1 MMRINQTLNPN
12 LTAREVDSFARGLH
26 QRVIGQDE
34 AIRQVVNIYQMFL
47 AGMSS
52 PRRPI
57 GNYLFLGPTGTGK
70 TRLVEAVAECLVGS
84 PEAVIKIDC
93 AEYQHSHE
101 TAKLVGSPPGY
112 LGHRETPALLQ
123 QKSLNKFHTE
133 KLKVSFVLFDEIEK
147 ASDALWNLLLGIMD
161 KGTLTLGDNTA
172 VDFSRCMIF
181 LTSNVGASEMGAILR
196 PSLGFGSRTIR
207 EQHDGGHLDEE
218 ISRRIARASL
228 DAARKRFTPEFINRI
243 DQLVVFHPLGDRELL
258 RIVDLELQNVQRRV
272 FESHKE
278 NAFMFYVTEPAKK
291 FLLAEGTDVRYGARH
306 LKRAIEKCLV
316 FPLSNLITTQQV
328 RAGDLIGVDCTAD
341 QGVLTFSKQAEGI
354 PSQIVTKC
362 VGDHS
367 LADATIAAAIEAQ
380 PAPAFARSVRRG

>member
-1 MMRINQTLNPN
+1 MMKINQTLNPN

-70 TRLVEAVAECLVGS
+70 TRLVEAVAECLVGN

-133 KLKVSFVLFDEIEK
+133 KLKLSFVLFDEIEK

-196 PSLGFGSRTIR
+196 PCLGFGSHTIR
-207 EQHDGGHLDEE
+207 QQHDGGHLDEE
-218 ISRRIARASL
+218 ISGRIARASL

-243 DQLVVFHPLGDRELL
+243 DQLVVFHPLGDHELL

-328 RAGDLIGVDCTAD
+328 RAGDLIAVDCTAD
-341 QGVLTFSKQAEGI
+341 QGILTFSKQAEGI

-367 LADATIAAAIEAQ
+367 LAETTIAAAIEAQ
-380 PAPAFARSVRRG
+380 PVPAFARSVRRS